1 MAETILVCTGYIT
14 EDVLKAQ
21 VEDNLFSLIGC
32 GVEPLQK
39 ASFVLL
45 KYIYENFILP
55 VQFATSEDEELE

>member
-55 VQFATSEDEELE
+55 V